1 MEAEHFEQPWILAVA
16 SSRTAE
22 GHLQVVRNILENY
35 FTYLRVEKGLSTNT
49 LKAYRQDLAAYDSF
63 LRGRGLS
70 LTDAGRDDV
79 VGFMSFLRQRGYAAG
94 SRGRALSSIR
104 TLYRFLNRE
113 DMVGRNPTSNI
124 EFPRTRVRL
133 PKFLTHHEIERL
145 LDQPDVATDE
155 GVRDRTMLELMYS
168 SGLRVSELVS
178 LNLASIDL
186 IDGLITCTGKGSKER
201 RVPMG
206 RTAMR
211 WLNQYLAR
219 RKKMFSDHARDSLF
233 LNSSGLSLSR
243 EGFWRIIVS
252 YGEKAGIG
260 HVTPHMLR
268 HSFATH
274 LVEGG
279 ADLRSV
285 QTMLG
290 HSDIGTTEVYTHVVS
305 ERLREVIDRYHPRG

>member
-1 MEAEHFEQPWILAVA
+1 MEAEHLEQPWILAVA

-49 LKAYRQDLAAYDSF
+49 LKAYRQDLAAYDTF

-70 LTDAGRDDV
+70 FTDAGRDDV

-94 SRGRALSSIR
+94 SRGRALSSLR
-104 TLYRFLNRE
+104 TLYRFLSRE
-113 DMVGRNPTSNI
+113 DLIGRNPTSNI

-145 LDQPDVATDE
+145 LNQPDVATDE

-206 RTAMR
+206 KTAMR
-211 WLNQYLAR
+211 WLNQYLVR
-219 RKKMFSDHARDSLF
+219 RKKMFSDRARDSLF
-233 LNSSGLSLSR
+233 LNSTGLSLSR

-290 HSDIGTTEVYTHVVS
+290 HSDIGTTEVYTYVVS

>member
-1 MEAEHFEQPWILAVA
+1 M
-16 SSRTAE
+16 
-22 GHLQVVRNILENY
+22 VRNILENY

-49 LKAYRQDLAAYDSF
+49 LKAYRQDLAAYDTF

-70 LTDAGRDDV
+70 FTDAGRDDV

-94 SRGRALSSIR
+94 SRGRALSSLR
-104 TLYRFLNRE
+104 TLYKFLNRE
-113 DMVGRNPTSNI
+113 DLIGRNPTSNI

-145 LDQPDVATDE
+145 FDQPDVATDE

-219 RKKMFSDHARDSLF
+219 RKKMLSDHPRDSLF